1 MSSLILPYAGL
12 DAGQPASLS
21 PDYRSTV
28 ARSPRLA
35 PIAIPQTLTEVTGPT
50 DWSRLMGPAMAD
62 LTTQHKAEPQGQ
74 RIVVTGRVLD
84 EDGRAT
90 LVPILGR
97 PVLVAAPGL
106 GQRFVALWRAARQTC
121 A

>member
-12 DAGQPASLS
+12 DAGQPTSLF

-28 ARSPRLA
+28 ARSPRQA

-84 EDGRAT
+84 EDGRP
-90 LVPILGR
+90 VPN
-97 PVLVAAPGL
+97 
-106 GQRFVALWRAARQTC
+106 TC
-121 A
+121 LLYTSRCV

>member
-28 ARSPRLA
+28 ARSPRQA

-50 DWSRLMGPAMAD
+50 DWSRLMGPAMAGMLIGHD
-62 LTTQHKAEPQGQ
+62 LAQ
-74 RIVVTGRVLD
+74 VWV
-84 EDGRAT
+84 
-90 LVPILGR
+90 
-97 PVLVAAPGL
+97 VLVVGGQLL
-106 GQRFVALWRAARQTC
+106 GAVLFRMLRSRLTDAQDGVGG
-121 A
+121 

>member
-12 DAGQPASLS
+12 DAGQPASLF

-28 ARSPRLA
+28 ARSPRQA

-62 LTTQHKAEPQGQ
+62 LTTQHKAEP
-74 RIVVTGRVLD
+74 VSYTHLD
-84 EDGRAT
+84 VYKRQAS
-90 LVPILGR
+90 R
-97 PVLVAAPGL
+97 PS
-106 GQRFVALWRAARQTC
+106 RSSRTT
-121 A
+121 